1 MLPRTCMQTCT
12 RVCTR
17 THAHTHTHTHT
28 IQSYLPQYYVC
39 VQLPALYCIM
49 FVYTAKDYKCQ
60 SVLDLGTQKKKKK
73 KKVTVSPFLFSILS
87 FVELKVKDRLLL
99 VLPKKSIFT
108 SAKSSIKKTCGIK
121 DRKAVSPSCLGNRW
135 SPQQAGSLPCAWPA
149 CNWER
154 SEQYTQKATP

>member
-1 MLPRTCMQTCT
+1 MRIDQSPIKTQSLHLVRNIACT
-12 RVCTR
+12 HAR
-17 THAHTHTHTHT
+17 THIHTHTHT

-60 SVLDLGTQKKKKK
+60 SVLDLGIQQNK
-73 KKVTVSPFLFSILS
+73 KKVKVSPFLFSILS
-87 FVELKVKDRLLL
+87 FVKLKVKDRLLL

-121 DRKAVSPSCLGNRW
+121 DRKAVSPSCLGNR
-135 SPQQAGSLPCAWPA
+135 
-149 CNWER
+149 
-154 SEQYTQKATP
+154 